1 MTALAKLH
9 TDNVSITYPLKN
21 GEEITAV
28 SGFNMTVNEGEFVC
42 IVGPSGCG
50 KSTML
55 GAIAGIQHV
64 SDGKIY
70 LNGQP
75 IKGTG
80 RDRGVVFQQASLF
93 PWRTSLENVVYGLEL
108 AGVPKNERMAKG
120 RELLKLVGLEAF
132 EHHYPN
138 QLSGGMQQRVNVAR
152 ALAIEPSLM
161 LLDEPLG
168 ALDAQTREFMQ
179 LELLRIWKETKQ
191 TIIFVT
197 HDIGEAVYLSDRV
210 VVMTARP
217 GTVCET
223 VDIHLPRPRPLEIKR
238 SPEFLEYEKHI
249 WGLIVSEKE
258 REKQRMKIITL

>member
-1 MTALAKLH
+1 MEILTTIAKLQSE
-9 TDNVSITYPLKN
+9 NVSITYPLKN
-21 GEEITAV
+21 GDEIIAV
-28 SGFNMTVNEGEFVC
+28 TDFNMTVNEGEFVC

-55 GAIAGIQHV
+55 GAIAGFQNI
-64 SDGKIY
+64 SEGNLY
-70 LNGQP
+70 LNGNP

-93 PWRTSLENVVYGLEL
+93 PWRTAIDNITYGLEL
-108 AGVPKNERMAKG
+108 AGTPKQERLAKG

-132 EHHYPN
+132 ENHYPN

-161 LLDEPLG
+161 LLDEPFG

-179 LELLRIWKETKQ
+179 LELLRIWRATKQ

-197 HDIGEAVYLSDRV
+197 HDIAEAVYLADQV
-210 VVMTARP
+210 IVMTARP
-217 GTVCET
+217 GTICEKVKIDLT
-223 VDIHLPRPRPLEIKR
+223 RPRPLEIKR
-238 SPEFLEYEKHI
+238 SPEFMEYEKYI
-249 WGLIVSEKE
+249 WDLIVQEKE
-258 REKQRMKIITL
+258 LEKDMV

>member
-1 MTALAKLH
+1 MTALAKLQS
-9 TDNVSITYPLKN
+9 DNVSITYPLKN

-28 SGFNMTVNEGEFVC
+28 TGFNMTVYEGEFVC

-55 GAIAGIQHV
+55 GAIAGFQDI
-64 SDGKIY
+64 SEGNLY

-75 IKGTG
+75 IKGAG

-93 PWRTSLENVVYGLEL
+93 PWRTSLDNVIYGLEL
-108 AGVPKNERMAKG
+108 AGVPKQERKAKG
-120 RELLKLVGLEAF
+120 RELLKLIGLESF
-132 EHHYPN
+132 ENHYPN

-161 LLDEPLG
+161 LLDEPFG

-179 LELLRIWKETKQ
+179 LELLRIWKETNQ

-197 HDIGEAVYLSDRV
+197 HDIAEAVYLADKV
-210 VVMTARP
+210 VVMSARP
-217 GTVCET
+217 GRICEK
-223 VDIHLPRPRPLEIKR
+223 VKIDLPRPRPLELKR
-238 SPEFLEYEKHI
+238 SPEFMEYEKYI
-249 WGLIVSEKE
+249 WGLIVQEKE
-258 REKQRMKIITL
+258 KV

>member
-1 MTALAKLH
+1 MTALAKLQS
-9 TDNVSITYPLKN
+9 DNVSITYPLKS

-28 SGFNMTVNEGEFVC
+28 TDFNMTVYEGEFVC

-55 GAIAGIQHV
+55 GAIAGFQNI
-64 SDGKIY
+64 SEGDLY

-75 IKGTG
+75 IKGAG

-93 PWRTSLENVVYGLEL
+93 PWRTSLDNVIYGLEL
-108 AGVPKNERMAKG
+108 AGVPKQERKTKG
-120 RELLKLVGLEAF
+120 RDLLKLVGLEAF
-132 EHHYPN
+132 ENHYPD

-161 LLDEPLG
+161 LLDEPFG

-179 LELLRIWKETKQ
+179 LELLRIWKETNQ

-197 HDIGEAVYLSDRV
+197 HDIAEAVYLADKV
-210 VVMTARP
+210 VVMSARP
-217 GTVCET
+217 GKICEK
-223 VDIHLPRPRPLEIKR
+223 VKINLPRPRPLELKR
-238 SPEFLEYEKHI
+238 SSEFMEYEKYI
-249 WGLIVSEKE
+249 WGLIVKEKE
-258 REKQRMKIITL
+258 KEKV